1 MSTKTKSTTNTPA
14 PGAREREQSTRTIVK
29 NLRANTGSHDM
40 HTVFS
45 DFCAMAATAIR
56 NTIDR
61 DDRQAREDDYLSRVA
76 RYTPEQL
83 DRFAAVLG
91 LLTLE
96 LERSPRDVLGE
107 VYMGL
112 EISAR
117 EQGQFFT
124 PWHVCEL
131 MAAMN
136 FSDAAARLAEA
147 PFLTLYEPACGAG
160 AMVLAATQSLAAQG
174 INFQQQLHVTAD
186 DINPTAV
193 HMAYIQFSLM
203 GIPALVHHRNAL
215 SLEHIDTWA
224 TPMHVLGGWQLRLAA
239 TGR

>member
-1 MSTKTKSTTNTPA
+1 MTATTNTTP
-14 PGAREREQSTRTIVK
+14 AREREQNTRAIVK

-56 NTIDR
+56 NTIDQ
-61 DDRQAREDDYLSRVA
+61 DGHQAREDDYLARIT
-76 RYTPEQL
+76 RYTPQQR
-83 DRFAAVLG
+83 DRFAKVLAQV
-91 LLTLE
+91 TLE

-107 VYMGL
+107 VYMSL
-112 EISAR
+112 EIAAR

-131 MAAMN
+131 MAAMQ
-136 FSDAAARLAEA
+136 FSDAAARLEDT

-160 AMVLAATQSLAAQG
+160 AMVIAATQILAAQE
-174 INFQQQLHVTAD
+174 INFQQRLHVTAD

-193 HMAYIQFSLM
+193 HMAYIQFSLL

-215 SLEHIDTWA
+215 SLEHYDTWA
-224 TPMHVLGGWQLRLAA
+224 TPMHVLGGWPLRLTAA
-239 TGR
+239 G